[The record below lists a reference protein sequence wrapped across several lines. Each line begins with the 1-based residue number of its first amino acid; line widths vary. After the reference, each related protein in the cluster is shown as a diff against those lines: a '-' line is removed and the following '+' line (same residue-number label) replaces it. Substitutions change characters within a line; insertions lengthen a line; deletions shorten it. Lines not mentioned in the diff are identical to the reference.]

1 MRLGI
6 AAVVAALIAL
16 AVPGTAAAQFGNLVV
31 DTTADGNDGECG
43 NDCTLR
49 EAIALGDV
57 STGRWVEV
65 PPGVYRLTQG
75 PLIIGNDYVLGGSFL
90 NNRSAGARTTVI
102 DAGGSSRVI
111 HVPSGSTGLFAGVTI
126 TGGSADTGGG
136 ILLESGSQLTL
147 YDAIVRGNSATA
159 RGGGITSAG
168 EFFASTS
175 TISGNTVTSG
185 AGGGV
190 AVEPNSEATLWAS
203 TLSGNRA
210 ASGGGIATRGTLNL
224 LQSTIAGN
232 VGGGVVVEPAVSPGL
247 SIINTL
253 LAGNQGGACG
263 GAGLTSVFR
272 SNWTGNLDDDGTCFG
287 AGGGTS
293 NAIPYLGALTNNGG
307 PTDTHALLAG
317 SPAVNAGDAQWCG
330 VAGTDQRHAE
340 FVGNCDIGAF
350 EFGGKPPELPLP
362 PPKAGETVNVFEARG
377 RVRIKIPGSDEFFEL
392 EQAQQ
397 VPVGS
402 TFDTSNGRVTLRAA
416 GRQKAWF
423 YQGVFKLGQTKGRK
437 PLSTMTLSGK
447 LSCGGKAN
455 AAAARRKRRLWGDGK
470 GKFRTKG
477 GFSSATVRG
486 TRWLVEDRCDG
497 TLTRV
502 AKGKVAVRDFVRKR
516 TVVVSAGKQYLA
528 KRRR

>member
-6 AAVVAALIAL
+6 AAAVAALIAL
-16 AVPGTAAAQFGNLVV
+16 AVPGVAAAQFGNLVV
-31 DTTADGNDGECG
+31 NRTADGNDGECS

-49 EAIALGDV
+49 EAIALGDT

-65 PPGVYRLTQG
+65 PPGVYRLTFG
-75 PLIIGNDYVLGGSFL
+75 PLVLGNDNVLGGSFL

-102 DAGGSSRVI
+102 DAGGQSRAI
-111 HVPSGSTGLFAGVTI
+111 HVPSGASGILAGVTI
-126 TGGSADTGGG
+126 TGGRADTGGG
-136 ILLESGSQLTL
+136 ILLESGSQLFL
-147 YDAIVRGNSATA
+147 YDGIVKGNTATS
-159 RGGGITSAG
+159 RGGGITSGGDFLAY
-168 EFFASTS
+168 SS
-175 TISGNTVTSG
+175 TISGNTVTGG
-185 AGGGV
+185 AGGGI
-190 AVEPNSEATLWAS
+190 AVEPNSDASIWAS
-203 TLSGNRA
+203 TVSGNQA
-210 ASGGGIATRGTLNL
+210 ASGGGAATSGTITF
-224 LQSTIAGN
+224 LQATIAGN
-232 VGGGVVVEPAVSPGL
+232 AGGGVVVEPATSPGL
-247 SIINTL
+247 SLNNTL

-263 GAGLTSVFR
+263 GGGLTSVFR
-272 SNWTGNLDDDGTCFG
+272 GNWSGNLDDDGTCFG
-287 AGGGTS
+287 AGGGTTD
-293 NAIPYLGALTNNGG
+293 AVLGLGALTNNGG

-317 SPAVNAGDAQWCG
+317 SSAINAGDPQWCG

-350 EFGGKPPELPLP
+350 EFGGKPPELQLP
-362 PPKAGETVNVFEARG
+362 PPEAGETVNVFEARG
-377 RVRIKIPGSDEFFEL
+377 RVRVKIPGSDEFFEL

-402 TFDTSNGRVTLRAA
+402 TFDTSNGRVTLQAA

-423 YQGVFKLGQTKGRK
+423 YQGVFKLGQGKGRK
-437 PLSTMTLSGK
+437 PLSTMTLTGK
-447 LSCGGKAN
+447 LSCGGSAY
-455 AAAARRKRRLWGDGK
+455 AAAARKKRRLWGDGK
-470 GKFRTKG
+470 GKFRTQG
-477 GFSSATVRG
+477 QFSSATVRG

>member
-1 MRLGI
+1 
-6 AAVVAALIAL
+6 
-16 AVPGTAAAQFGNLVV
+16 
-31 DTTADGNDGECG
+31 
-43 NDCTLR
+43 
-49 EAIALGDV
+49 V

-65 PPGVYRLTQG
+65 PPGVYHLTLG
-75 PLIIGNDYVLGGSFL
+75 PLVLANDYVLGGSFL
-90 NNRSAGARTTVI
+90 NNRSAGGRTTII
-102 DAGGSSRVI
+102 DAGGRSRVI
-111 HVPSGSTGLFAGVTI
+111 QVPSGGSSLIAGATI
-126 TGGSADTGGG
+126 TGGNADIGGG
-136 ILLESGSQLTL
+136 ILLESGSQLTA
-147 YDAIVRGNSATA
+147 YDAFIKNNTATS
-159 RGGGITSAG
+159 RGGGVASAG
-168 EFFASTS
+168 DFIAWTS
-175 TISGNTVTSG
+175 TITGNAVTGG
-185 AGGGV
+185 AGGGL
-190 AVEPNSEATLWAS
+190 AVEPNSDGFIFAS
-203 TLSGNRA
+203 TVSGNSA
-210 ASGGGIATRGTLNL
+210 ASGGGGVATSGAVYLR
-224 LQSTIAGN
+224 QSTIVGN
-232 VGGGVVVEPAVSPGL
+232 GGGGVLVEPATSPGL

-263 GAGLTSVFR
+263 GAGLTSIFR
-272 SNWTGNLDDDGTCFG
+272 SDWAGNLDDDGTCFG

-293 NAIPYLGALTNNGG
+293 NAVPGLGALTNNGG

-317 SPAVNAGDAQWCG
+317 SPAINAGDAQQCG
-330 VAGTDQRHAE
+330 VVGTDQRHAE

-350 EFGGKPPELPLP
+350 EFGGKPPELALP
-362 PPKAGETVNVFEARG
+362 APKAGETVNVFEARG
-377 RVRIKIPGSDEFFEL
+377 RVRVRIPGSDEFFEL

-402 TFDTSNGRVTLRAA
+402 TFDTSKGRVTLRAA

-437 PLSTMTLSGK
+437 PLSTMTLTGK
-447 LSCGGKAN
+447 LSCGGSAN
-455 AAAARRKRRLWGDGK
+455 LAAARKKRRLWGDGS

-477 GFSSATVRG
+477 EFSSATVRG

>member
-1 MRLGI
+1 MGI
-6 AAVVAALIAL
+6 AAVVAALVAL
-16 AVPGTAAAQFGNLVV
+16 AVPGMAVPQSGNLVV
-31 DTTADGNDGECG
+31 DTTADGNDGECS

-49 EAIALGDV
+49 EAIALGDI

-65 PPGVYRLTQG
+65 PPGVYRLTLG
-75 PLIIGNDYVLGGSFL
+75 PLVISNDYVLGGSFL

-102 DAGGSSRVI
+102 DAGGYSRVI
-111 HVPSGSTGLFAGVTI
+111 QVPSGSSGLLAGVTI

-147 YDAIVRGNSATA
+147 YDAIVRGNTATA
-159 RGGGITSAG
+159 RGGGIASAG
-168 EFFASTS
+168 DFIAWTS
-175 TISGNTVTSG
+175 TISGNTVTGG
-185 AGGGV
+185 AGGGI
-190 AVEPNSEATLWAS
+190 AVEPNSDAFLWAS

-210 ASGGGIATRGTLNL
+210 ASGGGIATSGTVYLR
-224 LQSTIAGN
+224 QSTIAGN
-232 VGGGVVVEPAVSPGL
+232 AGSGVVVEPAPSPGL

-263 GAGLTSVFR
+263 GALTSLFR
-272 SNWTGNLDDDGTCFG
+272 SDWAGNLDDDGTCFG

-293 NAIPYLGALTNNGG
+293 NPAPGLGALTNNGG
-307 PTDTHALLAG
+307 PTDTHALLAT
-317 SPAVNAGDAQWCG
+317 SPAVNAGDAQQCG
-330 VAGTDQRHAE
+330 VVGTDQRHAE

-350 EFGGKPPELPLP
+350 EFGGKPPEIPLP
-362 PPKAGETVNVFEARG
+362 PPEAGETVNVFEARG
-377 RVRIKIPGSDEFFEL
+377 RVRVRIPGSDEFFEL
-392 EQAQQ
+392 EDAQQ

-402 TFDTSNGRVTLRAA
+402 TFDTSKGRVTLQAA

-423 YQGVFKLGQTKGRK
+423 YEGVFRLGQTKGRK
-437 PLSTMTLSGK
+437 PLSTMTLSGR
-447 LSCGGKAN
+447 LSCGGSAN
-455 AAAARRKRRLWGDGK
+455 TAAARRKRRLWGDGK
-470 GKFRTKG
+470 GRFRTKG
-477 GFSSATVRG
+477 EFSSATVRG
-486 TRWLVEDRCDG
+486 TKWLVEDRCDG